1 MVRIATEWGL
11 SRRLARGARHS
22 VEELSWDK
30 EIERLDRSYRE
41 VIEAASG
48 VGKPA
53 GNGGAP
59 APLALRGDAAAVRL
73 DQVLHDREP

>member
-22 VEELSWDK
+22 VEELSWDN

-41 VIEAASG
+41 VIETARGTS
-48 VGKPA
+48 
-53 GNGGAP
+53 
-59 APLALRGDAAAVRL
+59 PLGRAAATVNY
-73 DQVLHDREP
+73 

>member
-1 MVRIATEWGL
+1 MALAMARIATEWGL

-41 VIEAASG
+41 VIESARGART
-48 VGKPA
+48 A
-53 GNGGAP
+53 GP
-59 APLALRGDAAAVRL
+59 SAAV
-73 DQVLHDREP
+73 VNY

>member
-30 EIERLDRSYRE
+30 EIGRLDRSYRE
-41 VIEAASG
+41 VVAGAHRSS
-48 VGKPA
+48 PA
-53 GNGGAP
+53 GP
-59 APLALRGDAAAVRL
+59 SVAVNY
-73 DQVLHDREP
+73 